1 MLAALSQSS
10 TDTMVAL
17 QKKQSLLFIRC
28 WLMQALQRGG
38 EECYPWV
45 LTCLPTYLPPWGPL
59 TCRICDHKAGTQQ
72 RWGGHSRL
80 GRGPLHWWATG

>member
-38 EECYPWV
+38 EGRSATVCPHV
-45 LTCLPTYLPPWGPL
+45 PPHLFVSMGPTYLQDL
-59 TCRICDHKAGTQQ
+59 
-72 RWGGHSRL
+72 
-80 GRGPLHWWATG
+80 